1 MSTVTLRDGT
11 VIPEGMVI
19 AFTALEHHLH
29 SQPVAPCSDPTAF
42 DPMRSYRMRQ
52 RPGETQL
59 HRAGM
64 TSTSN
69 LAFGYGNQA
78 CPGRHFAVAEIKM
91 IVVRLL
97 KEFEFDFLPGQTR
110 PKTFHVNEFA
120 ATNPFAKL
128 LIRQRE

>member
-1 MSTVTLRDGT
+1 MSAVTLRDGT
-11 VIPEGMVI
+11 VIPEGTVI
-19 AFTALEHHLH
+19 AFPSLEHHLDNK
-29 SQPVAPCSDPTAF
+29 PVTPCTDSTTF

-52 RPGETQL
+52 VPGEDRL

-64 TSTSN
+64 TSSSN
-69 LAFGYGNQA
+69 LSFGYGNQA

-97 KEFEFDFLPGQTR
+97 KEFEFKFLPGQTR
-110 PKTFHVNEFA
+110 PKVFHVDEFS

-128 LIRQRE
+128 LTKQR